1 MKKIIF
7 VVTGG
12 QVRDLA
18 FLRSKLTELNPS
30 KIICADSG
38 ARHLYPLGVIP
49 DVIIGDMD
57 SLSQEIQTYFEERG
71 SRFIRYSEAKDET
84 DTQLALEYA
93 CALAPEEIYVF
104 GAFGSRIDHVMA
116 NISLLVTGVKRDIP
130 ITLID
135 EWCEVFVVSREYVIA
150 GEIGQTVSLL
160 PLSDKVTGITLGGF
174 EYPLENG
181 VMEIGKPY
189 GISNRL
195 TATKGVISVMT
206 GHLLVIRYFKVE
218 NLP

>member
-1 MKKIIF
+1 MKNIIF
-7 VVTGG
+7 VITGG
-12 QVRDLA
+12 QIRDRA
-18 FLRSKLTELNPS
+18 FFRSKLTELTPS
-30 KIICADSG
+30 KIICADGG

-49 DVIIGDMD
+49 DIIIGDMD
-57 SLSQEIQTYFEERG
+57 SLSQEMQTYFEERG

-93 CALAPEEIYVF
+93 CDLAPEEIYVF
-104 GAFGSRIDHVMA
+104 GAFGSRIDHVTA
-116 NISLLVTGVKRDIP
+116 NISLLVTGAKRDIP
-130 ITLID
+130 VRLID
-135 EWCEVFVVSREYVIA
+135 EWCEAFVVSREHVIA

-160 PLSDKVTGITLGGF
+160 PLSDEVTGITLGGF

-195 TATKGVISVMT
+195 IAAKGVITVKT
-206 GHLLVIRYFKVE
+206 GYLLVIRYFKVE
-218 NLP
+218 DLP

>member
-1 MKKIIF
+1 MKKIII

-12 QVRDLA
+12 QIRDPA
-18 FLRSKLTELNPS
+18 FLQLKLSEMKPS
-30 KIICADSG
+30 AIICADSG
-38 ARHLYPLGVIP
+38 ARHLYSLGVIP

-57 SLSQEIQTYFEERG
+57 SLAPEMQSYFEG
-71 SRFIRYSEAKDET
+71 KKCRFIRYPEAKDET
-84 DTQLALEYA
+84 DTQLALEHA
-93 CALAPEEIYVF
+93 FCMAPEEVYVF

-116 NISLLVTGVKRDIP
+116 NISLLVLGAKKNTH

-135 EWCEVFVVSREYVIA
+135 EWCEAVVVTREYVIL

-160 PLSDKVTGITLGGF
+160 PLSDKVTGITLEGF

-195 TATKGVISVMT
+195 IAAKGVISVKT
-206 GHLLVIRYFKVE
+206 GYLLVIRYCKTE
-218 NLP
+218 GLP

>member
-1 MKKIIF
+1 MRKIFF
-7 VVTGG
+7 VVAGG
-12 QVRDLA
+12 EVRDPA
-18 FLRSKLTELNPS
+18 FFRSKLSDLKPL

-38 ARHLYPLGVIP
+38 AGHLHSIGVLP

-57 SLSQEIQTYFEERG
+57 SLSPDIQSIFEEKG
-71 SRFIRYSEAKDET
+71 IRFIKYPEVKDET

-93 CALAPEEIYVF
+93 FNLAPDEIYIF

-116 NISLLVTGVKRDIP
+116 NMSLLVMGAKKGMQVK
-130 ITLID
+130 LID
-135 EWCEVFVVSREYVIA
+135 ECCEAFVVSRECVIE

-160 PLSDKVTGITLGGF
+160 PFSDAVTGITIDGF
-174 EYPLENG
+174 EYPLNNG
-181 VMEIGKPY
+181 VMEIGRPY

-195 TATKGVISVMT
+195 MATKGVISVKT

-218 NLP
+218 ELP

>member
-12 QVRDLA
+12 QVRDPA
-18 FLRSKLTELNPS
+18 FLRSKVTELNPS
-30 KIICADSG
+30 KIICADGG
-38 ARHLYPLGVIP
+38 ARHLYPLGIIP

-57 SLSQEIQTYFEERG
+57 SLSQEMQTYFEEKG
-71 SRFIRYSEAKDET
+71 SRFVRYPEAKDET

-93 CALAPEEIYVF
+93 CDLAPEKIYVF
-104 GAFGSRIDHVMA
+104 GAFGSRIDHVTA
-116 NISLLVTGVKRDIP
+116 NISLLVLGAKRGVP
-130 ITLID
+130 ITLVD
-135 EWCEVFVVSREYVIA
+135 EWCEAFVVSQEFAIA
-150 GEIGQTVSLL
+150 GKIGQTISLL

-195 TATKGVISVMT
+195 TAAKGVISVMT
-206 GHLLVIRYFKVE
+206 GHLLVIRYFNVAG
-218 NLP
+218 LP